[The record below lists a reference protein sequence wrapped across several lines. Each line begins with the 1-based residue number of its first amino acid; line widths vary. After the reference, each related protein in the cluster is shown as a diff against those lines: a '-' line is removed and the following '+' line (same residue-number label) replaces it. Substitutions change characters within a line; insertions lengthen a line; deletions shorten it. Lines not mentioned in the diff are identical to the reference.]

1 MCLKTLFL
9 FSIHFCILKIS
20 KKIIYYRSLFND
32 NSSKSDKPDSSDNSD
47 DFDNSDESD
56 SSSEFDNSDESDNS
70 LESDSESTNCMSVSS
85 DSDEQDSAE
94 NSAIEENVNEELER
108 LFFGK
113 YKFYIY
119 LFYSI
124 NSSDALVIK
133 F

>member
-70 LESDSESTNCMSVSS
+70 LESDSESTDCMSVSS
-85 DSDEQDSAE
+85 DYDEQNSAD
-94 NSAIEENVNEELER
+94 NSAIEENVNTEFDR
-108 LFFGK
+108 LFF
-113 YKFYIY
+113 FVNTIFILMCYI
-119 LFYSI
+119 L
-124 NSSDALVIK
+124 
-133 F
+133 